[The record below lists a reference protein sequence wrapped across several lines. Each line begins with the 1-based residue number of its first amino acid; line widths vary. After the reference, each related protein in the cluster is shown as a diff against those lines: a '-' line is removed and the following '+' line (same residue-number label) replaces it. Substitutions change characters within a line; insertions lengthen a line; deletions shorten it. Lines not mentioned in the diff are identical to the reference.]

1 MPERSQNESAIV
13 KGLADEY
20 TDTTPLNQL
29 EFLIKTLT
37 RDMSTAIPVIIT
49 AVQAGDTNAAG
60 YVDARPL
67 VAQID
72 AWGNALPM
80 AAIHHLPYFRLQSGV
95 AAVVIDPVPGD
106 IGLAVF
112 AQSDCSNVKQGANQT
127 VQPGSWRKFDQ
138 ADGFYVGGFL
148 NKPASVWIKLTQDG
162 AVYITAPNG
171 VHINAPTLDFE
182 GGGAGRKVTISGD
195 VDITGTVDIT
205 GDMISGGKSY
215 LDHTHMGVH
224 GETTPPL

>member
-72 AWGNALPM
+72 AWGNSLPM
-80 AAIHHLPYFRLQSGV
+80 AAIHHLPYFRLQSGR
-95 AAVVIDPVPGD
+95 AAVVLDPVVGD

-138 ADGFYVGGFL
+138 SDGFYVGGFL
-148 NKPASVWIKLTQDG
+148 NKSVDTFVRLAQDG
-162 AVYITAPNG
+162 SITIKA
-171 VHINAPTLDFE
+171 A
-182 GGGAGRKVTISGD
+182 
-195 VDITGTVDIT
+195 
-205 GDMISGGKSY
+205 
-215 LDHTHMGVH
+215 
-224 GETTPPL
+224 

>member
-1 MPERSQNESAIV
+1 MAESGIV
-13 KGLADEY
+13 KGVADE
-20 TDTTPLNQL
+20 DVDSSDLNRL
-29 EFLIKTLT
+29 EFLIKVLQ

-72 AWGNALPM
+72 AWGNSLPM
-80 AAIHHLPYFRLQSGV
+80 AAIHHLPYFRLQSGR
-95 AAVVIDPVPGD
+95 AAVVLDPVVGD

-138 ADGFYVGGFL
+138 SDGFYVGGFL
-148 NKPASVWIKLTQDG
+148 NKSVDTFVRLAQDG
-162 AVYITAPNG
+162 SITIKAPGN
-171 VHINAPTLDFE
+171 VTIDAPT
-182 GGGAGRKVTISGD
+182 VTYSGD
-195 VDITGTVDIT
+195 IIC
-205 GDMISGGKSY
+205 GGFSY
-215 LDHTHMGVH
+215 LGHTHTGVH
-224 GETTPPL
+224 GETSTPH

>member
-1 MPERSQNESAIV
+1 MAESGIV
-13 KGLADEY
+13 KGVADE
-20 TDTTPLNQL
+20 DVDSSDLNRM
-29 EFLIKTLT
+29 EFLIKVLQ

-72 AWGNALPM
+72 AWGNSLPM
-80 AAIHHLPYFRLQSGV
+80 AAIHHLPYFRLQSGR
-95 AAVVIDPVPGD
+95 AAVVLDPVVGD

-148 NKPASVWIKLTQDG
+148 NKSVDTFVRLAQDG
-162 AVYITAPNG
+162 SVTIRAPG
-171 VHINAPTLDFE
+171 SVTIDAPT
-182 GGGAGRKVTISGD
+182 VTY
-195 VDITGTVDIT
+195 T
-205 GDMISGGKSY
+205 GDIICGGFSY
-215 LDHTHMGVH
+215 LGHTHTGVH
-224 GETTPPL
+224 GETSTPH

>member
-1 MPERSQNESAIV
+1 MAESGIV
-13 KGLADEY
+13 KGVADE
-20 TDTTPLNQL
+20 DVDSSDLNRM
-29 EFLIKTLT
+29 EFLIKVLQ

-67 VAQID
+67 VAQVD

-80 AAIHHLPYFRLQSGV
+80 ATLHHLPYFRLQAGRAGIV
-95 AAVVIDPVPGD
+95 LDPVPGD

-112 AQSDCSNVKQGANQT
+112 AQSDCSTLKQGQKETA
-127 VQPGSWRKFDQ
+127 QPGSWRKFDQ
-138 ADGFYVGGFL
+138 ADGFYIGGFINTQIDTYVRL
-148 NKPASVWIKLTQDG
+148 AQDG
-162 AVYITAPNG
+162 SIKITAPGN
-171 VHINAPTLDFE
+171 
-182 GGGAGRKVTISGD
+182 VTIDAPSVSMTGD
-195 VDITGTVDIT
+195 LYVT
-205 GDMISGGKSY
+205 GDMTSGGKSY

>member
-1 MPERSQNESAIV
+1 MAESGIV
-13 KGLADEY
+13 KGVADE
-20 TDTTPLNQL
+20 DVDSSDLNRL
-29 EFLIKTLT
+29 EFLIKVLQ

-72 AWGNALPM
+72 AWGNSLPM
-80 AAIHHLPYFRLQSGV
+80 AVIHHLPYFRLQSGR
-95 AAVVIDPVPGD
+95 AAVVLDPVVGD

-138 ADGFYVGGFL
+138 SDGFYVGGFL
-148 NKPASVWIKLTQDG
+148 NKSVDTFVRLAQDG
-162 AVYITAPNG
+162 SITIKAPGN
-171 VHINAPTLDFE
+171 VTIDAPT
-182 GGGAGRKVTISGD
+182 VTYSGD
-195 VDITGTVDIT
+195 IIC
-205 GDMISGGKSY
+205 GGFSY
-215 LDHTHMGVH
+215 LGHTHTGVH
-224 GETTPPL
+224 GETTPPH

>member
-37 RDMSTAIPVIIT
+37 RDISTAIPVIIT

-72 AWGNALPM
+72 AWGNSLPM
-80 AAIHHLPYFRLQSGV
+80 ATIHHLPYFRLQSGR
-95 AAVVIDPVPGD
+95 AAVVLDPVVGD

-112 AQSDCSNVKQGANQT
+112 AQSDCSNVRQGANQT

-148 NKPASVWIKLTQDG
+148 NKSVDTFVRLAQDG
-162 AVYITAPNG
+162 SITIKAPGN
-171 VHINAPTLDFE
+171 VTIDAPT
-182 GGGAGRKVTISGD
+182 VTY
-195 VDITGTVDIT
+195 T
-205 GDMISGGKSY
+205 GDIICGGFSY
-215 LDHTHMGVH
+215 LGHTHTGVH
-224 GETTPPL
+224 GETSTPH

>member
-1 MPERSQNESAIV
+1 MAESGIV

-20 TDTTPLNQL
+20 TDGTQLNQL

-37 RDMSTAIPVIIT
+37 RDMSTALPVIVT

-72 AWGNALPM
+72 AWGNSIPM
-80 AAIHHLPYFRLQSGV
+80 AAIHHLPYFRLQAGR
-95 AAVVIDPVPGD
+95 AAVVIDPVIGD

-112 AQSDCSNVKQGANQT
+112 AQSDCSNVRQGANQT

-148 NKPASVWIKLTQDG
+148 NTSVDTFVRLAQDG
-162 AVYITAPNG
+162 TVKVKAPGNMT
-171 VHINAPTLDFE
+171 IDAP
-182 GGGAGRKVTISGD
+182 RVTFKG
-195 VDITGTVDIT
+195 DITLE
-205 GDMISGGKSY
+205 GDMTAGGFSY
-215 LDHTHMGVH
+215 LEHTHTGVH
-224 GETTPPL
+224 GETSTPH

>member
-72 AWGNALPM
+72 AWGNSLPM
-80 AAIHHLPYFRLQSGV
+80 AAIHHLPYFRIQSGR
-95 AAVVIDPVPGD
+95 AAVVLDPVVGD

-148 NKPASVWIKLTQDG
+148 NKSVDTFVRLAQDG
-162 AVYITAPNG
+162 SVKIKAPGN
-171 VHINAPTLDFE
+171 VTIDAPT
-182 GGGAGRKVTISGD
+182 VTY
-195 VDITGTVDIT
+195 T
-205 GDMISGGKSY
+205 GDIICGGFSY
-215 LDHTHMGVH
+215 LGHTHTGVH
-224 GETTPPL
+224 GETSTPH

>member
-1 MPERSQNESAIV
+1 MAESGIV
-13 KGLADEY
+13 KGVADE
-20 TDTTPLNQL
+20 DVDSSDLNRL
-29 EFLIKTLT
+29 EFLIKVLQ

-72 AWGNALPM
+72 AWGNSLPM
-80 AAIHHLPYFRLQSGV
+80 AAIHHLPYFRLQSGR
-95 AAVVIDPVPGD
+95 AAVVLDPVVGD

-148 NKPASVWIKLTQDG
+148 NKSVDTFVRLAQDG
-162 AVYITAPNG
+162 S
-171 VHINAPTLDFE
+171 
-182 GGGAGRKVTISGD
+182 VTIRAPGSVTID
-195 VDITGTVDIT
+195 APLVTYT
-205 GDMISGGKSY
+205 GDIICGGFSY
-215 LDHTHMGVH
+215 LGHTHTGVH
-224 GETTPPL
+224 GETSTPH

>member
-1 MPERSQNESAIV
+1 MAESGIV
-13 KGLADEY
+13 KGVADE
-20 TDTTPLNQL
+20 DVDSSDLNRL
-29 EFLIKTLT
+29 EFLIKVLQ

-49 AVQAGDTNAAG
+49 ATQAGDTNAAG

-72 AWGNALPM
+72 AWGNSLPM
-80 AAIHHLPYFRLQSGV
+80 AVIHHLPYFRLQAGR
-95 AAVVIDPVPGD
+95 AAVVLDPVVGD

-148 NKPASVWIKLTQDG
+148 NKSVDTFVRLAQDG
-162 AVYITAPNG
+162 SVTIKAPGN
-171 VHINAPTLDFE
+171 VTIDAPT
-182 GGGAGRKVTISGD
+182 VTY
-195 VDITGTVDIT
+195 T
-205 GDMISGGKSY
+205 GDIICGGFSY
-215 LDHTHMGVH
+215 LGHTHTGVH
-224 GETTPPL
+224 GETTPPH

>member
-1 MPERSQNESAIV
+1 MAESGIV
-13 KGLADEY
+13 KGVADE
-20 TDTTPLNQL
+20 DVDSSDLNRL
-29 EFLIKTLT
+29 EFLIKVLQ

-72 AWGNALPM
+72 AWGNSLPM
-80 AAIHHLPYFRLQSGV
+80 AVIHHLPYFRLQAGR
-95 AAVVIDPVPGD
+95 AAVVLDPVVDD

-138 ADGFYVGGFL
+138 SDGFYVGGFL
-148 NKPASVWIKLTQDG
+148 NKSVDTFVRLAQDG
-162 AVYITAPNG
+162 SITIKAPGN
-171 VHINAPTLDFE
+171 
-182 GGGAGRKVTISGD
+182 VTID
-195 VDITGTVDIT
+195 APLVTYT
-205 GDMISGGKSY
+205 GDIICGGFSY
-215 LDHTHMGVH
+215 LGHTHTGVH
-224 GETTPPL
+224 GETSTPH

>member
-72 AWGNALPM
+72 AWGNSLPM
-80 AAIHHLPYFRLQSGV
+80 AAIHHLPYFRLQAGR
-95 AAVVIDPVPGD
+95 AAFVLDPVVGD

-138 ADGFYVGGFL
+138 SDGFYVGGFL
-148 NKPASVWIKLTQDG
+148 NKSVDTFVRLAQDG
-162 AVYITAPNG
+162 VVTITAPEG
-171 VHINAPTLDFE
+171 VVIDAPTV
-182 GGGAGRKVTISGD
+182 RMTGD
-195 VDITGTVDIT
+195 VRADGKMDVV
-205 GDMISGGKSY
+205 GDMTSGGKSY

>member
-20 TDTTPLNQL
+20 TDSTPLNQL

-72 AWGNALPM
+72 AWGNSLPM
-80 AAIHHLPYFRLQSGV
+80 AAIHHLPYFRLQAGR
-95 AAVVIDPVPGD
+95 AAVVLDPVIGD

-112 AQSDCSNVKQGANQT
+112 AQSDCSNVKQGATQT

-138 ADGFYVGGFL
+138 SDGFYVGGFL
-148 NKPASVWIKLTQDG
+148 NKSVDTFVRLAQDG
-162 AVYITAPNG
+162 SVKIKAPGN
-171 VHINAPTLDFE
+171 VTIDAPT
-182 GGGAGRKVTISGD
+182 VTY
-195 VDITGTVDIT
+195 T
-205 GDMISGGKSY
+205 GDIICGGFSY
-215 LDHTHMGVH
+215 LGHTHTGVH
-224 GETTPPL
+224 GETSTPH